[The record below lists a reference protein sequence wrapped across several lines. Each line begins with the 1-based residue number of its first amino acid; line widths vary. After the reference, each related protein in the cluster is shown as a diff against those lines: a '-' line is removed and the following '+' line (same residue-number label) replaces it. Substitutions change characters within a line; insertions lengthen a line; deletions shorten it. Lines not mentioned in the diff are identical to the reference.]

1 MDINKF
7 FPCPN
12 EFNSPAILNLAKL
25 SFGVFNA
32 MASQYIQYAIL
43 FLLGIILV
51 AALGVPF
58 SNMTGSMTYEAA
70 SSRLEA
76 ITITTADY
84 IEHLNERVIYNQISE
99 ASFSLPLPRYISNQ
113 PFILTIRESSGKYY
127 LYGEL
132 TTDTSFS
139 FVAHVKLYSGYSI
152 SGMLNSE
159 MNSHKIDFYN
169 SEIQIFSEYA

>member
-1 MDINKF
+1 M
-7 FPCPN
+7 
-12 EFNSPAILNLAKL
+12 LNLVKL
-25 SFGVFNA
+25 YFGVFNA

-58 SNMTGSMTYEAA
+58 SNMTGSMSHEAA

-84 IEHLNERVIYNQISE
+84 IEHLNERVLYNQISE

-113 PFILTIRESSGKYY
+113 LFILTIQESAGKYY
-127 LYGEL
+127 LHGEL
-132 TTDTSFS
+132 QNDNSLS
-139 FVAHVKLYSGYSI
+139 FVVQVKLYSDYSI
-152 SGMLNSE
+152 SGTLNSE
-159 MNSHKIDFYN
+159 MNSHKIDFYF
-169 SEIQIFSEYA
+169 SAIQIFSKYA